1 MFGFSYIY
9 SHNSLTLLEMISAI
23 VVGVVIGLIIMY
35 FVGRSVKWKT
45 IYSMIE
51 KLASIS

>member
-35 FVGRSVKWKT
+35 FVGRSVK
-45 IYSMIE
+45 
-51 KLASIS
+51 